1 MTERYSNARPRRTR
15 STATKTADQDLVL
28 AEKSCPFSS
37 AQKAIDWLSVV
48 DEFKIKNHKNKLP
61 RWSFLILVLAVLAL

>member
-15 STATKTADQDLVL
+15 STVTKEAEQHLML
-28 AEKSCPFSS
+28 QEKSCPFSS

-48 DEFKIKNHKNKLP
+48 DEFKIKNHQNKLP
-61 RWSFLILVLAVLAL
+61 RWSFLVLALAVLAL